1 MIALAHPSHTYGQKF
16 VAKAY
21 ANLKNMGVD
30 AAEISAPA
38 SSSIRRFYP
47 DNVPTGDF
55 GGRGG
60 YRNPIGGWAEAG
72 RATAVGIER
81 VRKLGGTVRG
91 GAEVVGL
98 VHDDTKKGEV
108 KGVKLATGEEVLG
121 DIVVVSC
128 RFCPRARHW
137 LIPQLCA
144 GAWTPGL
151 MSLPGMAVR
160 MPEIV
165 ATGSVGL

>member
-1 MIALAHPSHTYGQKF
+1 MIALSHPSNTYGHKF
-16 VAKAY
+16 VTGAY
-21 ANLKNMGVD
+21 ANLKSMGVD
-30 AAEISAPA
+30 AAEIPAPA

-55 GGRGG
+55 GGRAG

-98 VHDDTKKGEV
+98 VHDDTKQREL
-108 KGVKLATGEEVLG
+108 KGVKLAT
-121 DIVVVSC
+121 
-128 RFCPRARHW
+128 ARKFSAMLSW
-137 LIPQLCA
+137 
-144 GAWTPGL
+144 
-151 MSLPGMAVR
+151 
-160 MPEIV
+160 
-165 ATGSVGL
+165 